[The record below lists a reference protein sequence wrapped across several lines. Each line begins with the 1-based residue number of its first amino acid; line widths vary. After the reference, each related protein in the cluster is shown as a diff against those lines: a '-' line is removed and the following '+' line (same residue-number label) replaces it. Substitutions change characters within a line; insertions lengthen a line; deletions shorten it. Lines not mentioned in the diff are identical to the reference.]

1 MKLTFELL
9 FIKCKW
15 RYSLIH
21 FLCVIG
27 LMLFAIPQVS
37 KELLANTDVYTVSG
51 VEVDVTATSSA
62 QARNKA
68 FELGQRKALKIMYD
82 RLVIEEDIASLTIDV
97 SGVQELISSFEVIDE
112 KVTPTRYRAKLTV
125 AFSPQELRAYLRK
138 KLVRFAESQSEGILV
153 VPIFLKDSYTVPWS
167 LENPWST
174 AWVSLKD
181 NVSLL
186 PVNLPLGDIE
196 DFHEIKGFYNINTP
210 VEKVRAFSR
219 RYGLK
224 KILIAIMDFSQL
236 GAHDLDNLI
245 SEVFKLKSNKLK
257 SDSSEDLKNN
267 IGAETLSAFPEGI
280 VEVKLRYVDLNSDNI
295 THFTRRSDGSKNTN
309 TFLSN
314 IVKEVIS
321 PYLEQWKNSNLLRFD
336 QENELHVSVPVDA
349 NINNW
354 LSIRQRLNALPVV
367 TNINII
373 ELSLKELTIKLT
385 YLGEIDQL
393 AESLNGKK
401 LELSVDEFGWKI
413 TPYIGMREIR

>member
-9 FIKCKW
+9 FIKYKW

-68 FELGQRKALKIMYD
+68 FELGQRKALRIMYD
-82 RLVIEEDIASLTIDV
+82 RLVIEEDIASLTIDL

-125 AFSPQELRAYLRK
+125 AFSPQGVRAYLRR

-167 LENPWST
+167 LENPWSM

-196 DFHEIKGFYNINTP
+196 DFHEIMI
-210 VEKVRAFSR
+210 
-219 RYGLK
+219 LK
-224 KILIAIMDFSQL
+224 AK
-236 GAHDLDNLI
+236 
-245 SEVFKLKSNKLK
+245 
-257 SDSSEDLKNN
+257 
-267 IGAETLSAFPEGI
+267 
-280 VEVKLRYVDLNSDNI
+280 
-295 THFTRRSDGSKNTN
+295 
-309 TFLSN
+309 
-314 IVKEVIS
+314 
-321 PYLEQWKNSNLLRFD
+321 
-336 QENELHVSVPVDA
+336 
-349 NINNW
+349 
-354 LSIRQRLNALPVV
+354 
-367 TNINII
+367 
-373 ELSLKELTIKLT
+373 
-385 YLGEIDQL
+385 
-393 AESLNGKK
+393 
-401 LELSVDEFGWKI
+401 
-413 TPYIGMREIR
+413 